1 MSLYNSSHNKV
12 RLHLT
17 NVAGIGASQ
26 LLESLLPA
34 LERDV
39 RVTVDR
45 IELPDR
51 GKLAAYRSSN
61 PATQVE
67 IYRRWLPNEL
77 SRLLECTILAGR
89 FDGDSPLLV
98 LGDMP
103 LRCRGQ
109 QTVFVQQS
117 NLLRPTRIKWQPW
130 MLKYAI
136 ARLIFRL
143 NLKKVH
149 AFIVQTDVMREAL
162 VNTYPS
168 LAGRVHVV
176 AQPVPSWLMHREI
189 RRNGRVGSNASGLD
203 LIYPAA
209 RYPHK
214 NHKLLAKIDSEVYCP
229 VSRLTLT
236 INAIDNP
243 AAHLPWVECCGF
255 LSSQAMV
262 EAYSR
267 VDALL
272 FLSKEESYGFP
283 LVEAMFVGLPIIC
296 PNLPYARTLCGDKAI
311 YFNPDDV
318 NSLQSAIQEL
328 QSRLSNGWWPDW
340 ESSLIKMPL
349 NWAAVAS
356 QMLEIACDKRTF
368 Q

>member
-1 MSLYNSSHNKV
+1 V
-12 RLHLT
+12 
-17 NVAGIGASQ
+17 
-26 LLESLLPA
+26 
-34 LERDV
+34 
-39 RVTVDR
+39 
-45 IELPDR
+45 
-51 GKLAAYRSSN
+51 
-61 PATQVE
+61 
-67 IYRRWLPNEL
+67 
-77 SRLLECTILAGR
+77 LECTIFAGH

-117 NLLRPTRIKWQPW
+117 NLLRQEKIKWQPW
-130 MLKYAI
+130 MIKYAL

-143 NLKKVH
+143 NIERAQ
-149 AFIVQTDVMREAL
+149 AFIVQTDVMRDSL
-162 VNTYPS
+162 VSSYPS
-168 LAGRVHVV
+168 LVGRVHVI
-176 AQPVPSWLMHREI
+176 AQPVPSWLMRSEI
-189 RRNGRVGSNASGLD
+189 RRHGRISSNSSGLD

-214 NHKLLAKIDSEVYCP
+214 NHKLLAKIDSEACCP

-243 AAHLPWVECCGF
+243 APHLAWVECRGL

-311 YFNPDDV
+311 YFNPDEPD
-318 NSLQSAIQEL
+318 SLQSAFKEL
-328 QSRLSNGWWPDW
+328 QSRLNSGWWPDW
-340 ESSLIKMPL
+340 QDRVNKMPVS
-349 NWAAVAS
+349 WEAVAS
-356 QMLEIACDKRTF
+356 QMLEIACERRVF
-368 Q
+368 QA